1 MSEKKYE
8 NIIKETIIL
17 TNLKYLDVYDSIK
30 YDIIKNMR
38 LEKEKNEPNKTEQ
51 EIETEIFEEI
61 FKLKKGNY
69 EKYYKIDEQKSKELE
84 LVFKQIK
91 LIIKFKSKLKLL
103 RDGLFYTIYK
113 GNFTIYNNKTFNKLY
128 EIKFGEKCNSVI
140 LLDNKDLV
148 FLSNNQL
155 IIYRLQK
162 KKYSLLQKIEEN
174 EEYYELKYSHSS
186 CILFP
191 KKYKAKFIKE
201 ISGNRF
207 ICFSNYGFKIYSLN
221 DKNEYSIVLL
231 ESHDERDEYK
241 DIAINELDK
250 NNFIICTRIKRCVGI
265 GAYYKN
271 IIKKI
276 SLKEITKTEKEKK
289 LKEIGYGSEK
299 LSESLIFTSVCQKI
313 FEFGDISFQGTV
325 ILKNKFFICSFSHI
339 FLIIDTFSGKILKM
353 YKIIVEVNDNL
364 YECRINIKKWN
375 NKDDNKFIIF
385 LKSNIILF
393 ELTNDIEL
401 KIINQSYFSEVK
413 NLKILNEKN
422 NRFYDEYKC
431 CPSRDNGSFT
441 IFVY

>member
-1 MSEKKYE
+1 MSEKQYE

-30 YDIIKNMR
+30 YDIIKNM
-38 LEKEKNEPNKTEQ
+38 KQ
-51 EIETEIFEEI
+51 EIEEEEI
-61 FKLKKGNY
+61 FKLKEGNY

-128 EIKFGEKCNSVI
+128 EIKFGKKYNSVI

-191 KKYKAKFIKE
+191 KKYKVKFIKE

-241 DIAINELDK
+241 DIAINVLDK
-250 NNFIICTRIKRCVGI
+250 NNFIFCSRIKHCVGI

-271 IIKKI
+271 IINKI

-299 LSESLIFTSVCQKI
+299 LSESFDIY
-313 FEFGDISFQGTV
+313 FGL
-325 ILKNKFFICSFSHI
+325 LKKY
-339 FLIIDTFSGKILKM
+339 L
-353 YKIIVEVNDNL
+353 NL
-364 YECRINIKKWN
+364 EIY
-375 NKDDNKFIIF
+375 
-385 LKSNIILF
+385 LF
-393 ELTNDIEL
+393 REL
-401 KIINQSYFSEVK
+401 
-413 NLKILNEKN
+413 
-422 NRFYDEYKC
+422 
-431 CPSRDNGSFT
+431 
-441 IFVY
+441 

>member
-30 YDIIKNMR
+30 YDIIKNMK

-162 KKYSLLQKIEEN
+162 KNIF
-174 EEYYELKYSHSS
+174 YY
-186 CILFP
+186 
-191 KKYKAKFIKE
+191 
-201 ISGNRF
+201 
-207 ICFSNYGFKIYSLN
+207 
-221 DKNEYSIVLL
+221 
-231 ESHDERDEYK
+231 
-241 DIAINELDK
+241 
-250 NNFIICTRIKRCVGI
+250 
-265 GAYYKN
+265 
-271 IIKKI
+271 
-276 SLKEITKTEKEKK
+276 KK
-289 LKEIGYGSEK
+289 LKKMKNIMNCNTH
-299 LSESLIFTSVCQKI
+299 IHHVFFFQK
-313 FEFGDISFQGTV
+313 
-325 ILKNKFFICSFSHI
+325 
-339 FLIIDTFSGKILKM
+339 
-353 YKIIVEVNDNL
+353 
-364 YECRINIKKWN
+364 NIK
-375 NKDDNKFIIF
+375 
-385 LKSNIILF
+385 
-393 ELTNDIEL
+393 
-401 KIINQSYFSEVK
+401 
-413 NLKILNEKN
+413 LN
-422 NRFYDEYKC
+422 
-431 CPSRDNGSFT
+431 S
-441 IFVY
+441 

>member
-162 KKYSLLQKIEEN
+162 KKYILLQKIEEN
-174 EEYYELKYSHSS
+174 EEYYELQYSHSS

-250 NNFIICTRIKRCVGI
+250 NNFIIWARIKHCVGI

-271 IIKKI
+271 IINKI

-299 LSESLIFTSVCQKI
+299 LSESFDIY
-313 FEFGDISFQGTV
+313 FGL
-325 ILKNKFFICSFSHI
+325 LKKY
-339 FLIIDTFSGKILKM
+339 L
-353 YKIIVEVNDNL
+353 NL
-364 YECRINIKKWN
+364 EIY
-375 NKDDNKFIIF
+375 
-385 LKSNIILF
+385 LF
-393 ELTNDIEL
+393 RELW
-401 KIINQSYFSEVK
+401 Y
-413 NLKILNEKN
+413 
-422 NRFYDEYKC
+422 
-431 CPSRDNGSFT
+431 
-441 IFVY
+441 